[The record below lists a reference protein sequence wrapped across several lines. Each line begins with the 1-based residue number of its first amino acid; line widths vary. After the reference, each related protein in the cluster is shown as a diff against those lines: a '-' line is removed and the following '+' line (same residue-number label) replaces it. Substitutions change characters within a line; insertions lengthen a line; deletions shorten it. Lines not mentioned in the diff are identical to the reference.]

1 MSSSAGPEIPPLA
14 DPGKTLPRVSQI
26 QWDHYYMQ
34 VAETVRKRANCFGSK
49 VGAVLVLNNR
59 IVSTG
64 FNGTP
69 AGFTNCEDGGCVRC
83 RDRYLGEIGRV
94 EEASDR
100 ELAEGKTKQL
110 DVCVCVHAEA
120 NAILSGAKFGNRT
133 EGATLYATH
142 SPCFM
147 CLKEAIQAGVK
158 RVVFLRPW
166 TPSESESLRL
176 QYELLAEHLRG
187 SDQRNFEQLAKQSD
201 LTKGTGTEPRE
212 PNLDDQ
218 IVAVLEEAELKKTQ
232 GKKKS
237 SSKRSTKKTSNKKLA
252 KPKSKAAR
260 ESEKSSARGR
270 TGR

>member
-1 MSSSAGPEIPPLA
+1 MTSSSGPAIPPLA

-34 VAETVRKRANCFGSK
+34 VAETIRTRGNCLGTK

-59 IVSTG
+59 IISTG

-83 RDRYLGEIGRV
+83 RDRYLGEIGHAH
-94 EEASDR
+94 EASDP
-100 ELAEGKTKQL
+100 ELAEGKSKQL

-133 EGATLYATH
+133 EGSTLYATH

-147 CLKEAIQAGVK
+147 CLKEAIQAGVG
-158 RVVFLRPW
+158 RVVYLRPW
-166 TPSESESLRL
+166 TPSQSESLRL

-187 SDQRNFEQLAKQSD
+187 TDARNFEQLGKQSD
-201 LTKGTGTEPRE
+201 LTEGTGTEARE
-212 PNLDDQ
+212 PNLDEQ
-218 IVAVLEEAELKKTQ
+218 ITQVLREAELKAAAKEAEAENEE
-232 GKKKS
+232 S
-237 SSKRSTKKTSNKKLA
+237 S
-252 KPKSKAAR
+252 P
-260 ESEKSSARGR
+260 SEKPAEA
-270 TGR
+270 TQ

>member
-1 MSSSAGPEIPPLA
+1 MSSSLEPDIPPLA
-14 DPGKTLPRVSQI
+14 DPGRTLPRVSQI

-34 VAETVRKRANCFGSK
+34 VAETIRTRANCFGSK

-59 IVSTG
+59 IISTG

-83 RDRYLGEIGRV
+83 RDRYLGEIGRADD
-94 EEASDR
+94 ASDR
-100 ELAEGKTKQL
+100 ELAEGKSKQL

-133 EGATLYATH
+133 EGSTLYATH

-147 CLKEAIQAGVK
+147 CLKEAIQAGVG
-158 RVVFLRPW
+158 RVVYLRPW
-166 TPSESESLRL
+166 TPSQSESLRL

-187 SDQRNFEQLAKQSD
+187 TDARNFEQLGKQSD
-201 LTKGTGTEPRE
+201 LTAGTGTEARE

-218 IVAVLEEAELKKTQ
+218 IAEILKE
-232 GKKKS
+232 
-237 SSKRSTKKTSNKKLA
+237 TKA
-252 KPKSKAAR
+252 KAAAR
-260 ESEKSSARGR
+260 EAEAKKENPLASEKAADAKR
-270 TGR
+270 